1 MLRFKNRIQLK
12 KATDEEIENFFAVTT
27 FEGIYSSELKS
38 KYSDFYK
45 GSISDIKLDG
55 HPTNLVMSYLNVP
68 HSSNDIP
75 EGPCSFK
82 CRMNIAA
89 FRADETKYI
98 VNLVGSSLHSI
109 ASHAKSN
116 IVISSSDSKEQDL
129 FEMWGVDNCQCI
141 GYYHYDEE
149 SEVYVVDDL
158 RKPNFD
164 HIPYYPGDREKSQFA
179 SLIHLKLR
187 VLS

>member
-1 MLRFKNRIQLK
+1 MSRFKNRIQLK

-38 KYSDFYK
+38 RNSDFYK

-68 HSSNDIP
+68 YSSNAIP

-116 IVISSSDSKEQDL
+116 IVISSSDSKEHIIT
-129 FEMWGVDNCQCI
+129 MM
-141 GYYHYDEE
+141 
-149 SEVYVVDDL
+149 
-158 RKPNFD
+158 RKV
-164 HIPYYPGDREKSQFA
+164 RSM
-179 SLIHLKLR
+179 L
-187 VLS
+187 